1 MAPLIEVNAFTHQGR
16 LRADNEDSITVAG
29 WVSDVEMSGPRRS
42 RHELAE
48 PLLVAVA
55 DGMGGHTAGEV
66 ASRYAIKRL
75 AGEAFAGGGVDVAA
89 TLAAIN
95 AELYQTMAAAPS
107 FLGMGTTVVGLLLT
121 AGRACWFNVG
131 DSRLYRLHQGRL
143 DQLSIDDVPPGAR
156 SGTITQSLGGAPA
169 FVPIAPHIGVEDL
182 ALPSRW
188 LLCSDGLSD
197 MLSDADITRCLEDH
211 DEEAARKLFEAAM
224 VAGGV
229 DRSSSRASAHRL
241 LANERPAFEPRRDA
255 AHAGIANRPAHDEQH
270 QQRTD
275 HGADQARCSRRGGTS
290 LWPGRRSVATRAPT
304 MPSTA
309 GQEEAGRV
317 VRPGRH
323 EAARSGR
330 RLKPTTMIQRMLIW

>member
-1 MAPLIEVNAFTHQGR
+1 MNGSPLIEVNAFTHQGR

-29 WVSDVEMSGPRRS
+29 WVSDVAMSGPRRS

-55 DGMGGHTAGEV
+55 DGMGGHAAGEV

-75 AGEAFAGGGVDVAA
+75 AGEAFASGGVDVAA
-89 TLAAIN
+89 ALAAIN

-121 AGRACWFNVG
+121 ASRACWFNVG
-131 DSRLYRLHQGRL
+131 DSRLYRLRQGRL

-197 MLSDADITRCLEDH
+197 MLAAGEIERAMAEGDEDALR
-211 DEEAARKLFEAAM
+211 ALFTQAM
-224 VAGGV
+224 EAGGADNISIIV
-229 DRSSSRASAHRL
+229 VSVGVA
-241 LANERPAFEPRRDA
+241 RD
-255 AHAGIANRPAHDEQH
+255 
-270 QQRTD
+270 
-275 HGADQARCSRRGGTS
+275 
-290 LWPGRRSVATRAPT
+290 
-304 MPSTA
+304 
-309 GQEEAGRV
+309 
-317 VRPGRH
+317 
-323 EAARSGR
+323 
-330 RLKPTTMIQRMLIW
+330 